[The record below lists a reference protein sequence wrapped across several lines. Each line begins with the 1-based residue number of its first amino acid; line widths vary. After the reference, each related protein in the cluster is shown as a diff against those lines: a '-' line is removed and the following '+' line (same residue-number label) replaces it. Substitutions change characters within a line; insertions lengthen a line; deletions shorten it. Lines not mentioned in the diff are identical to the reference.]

1 MKHSFLR
8 RAGALFLALALV
20 LPMAVPT
27 AWAAPGDAF
36 GVTLPSTLDLTVNG
50 DPATLTAT
58 PADVPDG
65 GTVEYTW
72 ASDDP
77 AVAAV
82 SSSTSDTVTV
92 TPISQSKTPS
102 TATITVTAVCT
113 WEEPNPDHDPDNPD
127 PSIPETITKTSAP
140 ATAACTVTVTY
151 APVTGLSFVGAPSTI
166 KTNET
171 LDLSQYLVVEPRN
184 ASNPGVTWS
193 SSDVNGDIATVNGS
207 GLVTPKKAGS
217 IVVYAQSQD
226 NPAISRSWALTVL
239 DADSPELSLS
249 VDSIPSLMT
258 GQHFPITATLTPG
271 TATLTWKSGNEKV
284 VTVAPA
290 DGKSVTLR
298 AIGVGRTTVTATAKG
313 VNGVEV
319 KKTLNVTV
327 SDPNSSFANTM
338 TAGGPTTLSLSSG
351 EKTQLAVNVS
361 PATANV
367 TWTSDNTSAVT
378 VDSTNGTVTAVAP
391 GEATITA
398 TAQKKDNTLLTVQFK
413 VTVTA
418 KAESVAFVDKKDD
431 DIESDPVLGGLYTQF
446 DEGEGRTRTVSVE
459 VTPSNTN
466 TYIVW
471 NSSDTSIVT
480 VAANATRST
489 SAELTI
495 PIARPAGQAT
505 VTATVYDS
513 TTRQPVLG
521 ADGEPLSDKLTVVV
535 SGITLTDSSLL
546 LYEGEAKSLTIANAY
561 GEAAG
566 TTATSVRWTSSDNS
580 VASIENGT
588 VNASSKG
595 TATLTATTR
604 DGKYKASCTVTVTE
618 DPGTIVNAGSA
629 NAGNAIK
636 LGTSSV
642 ISQMNNIARDRA
654 GASQME
660 YITGIFISPT
670 QGVVYNSYTSDADTG
685 SGVSMNERYY
695 VNRATPAAEYVGAL
709 SFVPAKTFSGEAR
722 IGYVGYAN
730 GQPISGIISIKVTGL
745 GEGNSDVTYTSN
757 AAPVTFLADDFN
769 AICVNRTGRTLKY
782 VTFAPPQS
790 SVGTLYENYT
800 NDTHPGQKV
809 ASTTQYN
816 RNGKPNI
823 SDVTFVPA
831 HGYSGAVK
839 ISYRA
844 VDSNNN
850 VTSGVVTI
858 NVNAAAGTGDPAD
871 IYYSAPQDGWATF
884 LAADFAGAS
893 LRTIGETLSYVRFD
907 LPNSSEGTLF
917 YNYRSF
923 GNYDSAVESTTS
935 YYVSGTP
942 SLSGVSFVPAT
953 TSSGQTA
960 IAYTGYSTRGTTFTG
975 TVYVGEGGTRPGTDT
990 TYYDY
995 TVNSGSSVNL
1005 NATAFNNAFRAAM
1018 GVDLSY
1024 IRFNSLPSSS
1034 QGTLRYRTG
1043 NSAYYNN
1050 VSTAQSFYRIGT
1062 TSSALLIGNISF
1074 LANASFTGVV
1084 RIPYTGYSANGR
1096 SYTGEITIQVNPNTI
1111 YYTGT
1116 TANSYRLSS
1125 SRISGACGIFT
1136 KPLSYIEF
1144 TGLPSDSAGRIYSNY
1159 SGYGTG
1165 AQITTGV
1172 KYYASGSPSIDQL
1185 SFVPRGRFTG
1195 DATATYIAYST
1206 SGEKMS
1212 GQITF
1217 RISAASG
1224 SGYFTDLS
1232 NYGWAAASVDYLYQN
1247 RVTNGMTSST
1257 YGPSL
1262 QIRRG
1267 DFILMLY
1274 RIFNFRGGNAANP
1287 GFADVPANAYYAQA
1301 VSAAKQMG
1309 IVNGDGRNFMPNS
1322 PITRQ
1327 DAMVM
1332 VKNAM
1337 EAAGKIHGSASTTI
1351 LNGFP
1356 DGGSVSGYARDAV
1369 STLVQMGAVNGS
1381 NGMLN
1386 PRMSITRAEAAVI
1399 LHFVMTY

>member
-1 MKHSFLR
+1 MKHNFLLR
-8 RAGALFLALALV
+8 TGALLLVLALI
-20 LPMAVPT
+20 LPMAVTT
-27 AWAAPGDAF
+27 AWADPGDF
-36 GVTLPSTLDLTVNG
+36 SISLDKTELTLAGSGATD
-50 DPATLTAT
+50 TLTAT
-58 PADVPDG
+58 PANVPTG
-65 GTVEYTW
+65 GIVTYSW
-72 ASDDP
+72 SSSD
-77 AVAAV
+77 AAV
-82 SSSTSDTVTV
+82 SVPSNNTSTATLTSSQAGTAIITVTAECKWEESNPDYDSSDPTSSSTIDKSSTATATCTVTV
-92 TPISQSKTPS
+92 TPVS
-102 TATITVTAVCT
+102 
-113 WEEPNPDHDPDNPD
+113 
-127 PSIPETITKTSAP
+127 
-140 ATAACTVTVTY
+140 
-151 APVTGLSFVGAPSTI
+151 VTGLTFVGQPTTM
-166 KTNET
+166 KTGESF
-171 LDLSQYLVVEPRN
+171 DLSRYLIVAPAN
-184 ASNPGVTWS
+184 ATNQAVTWS
-193 SSDVNGDIATVNGS
+193 ATNDNVTISPTGIVTAQKPGDVYIYATSVDDPRVS
-207 GLVTPKKAGS
+207 TFC
-217 IVVYAQSQD
+217 
-226 NPAISRSWALTVL
+226 ALTIT
-239 DADSPELSLS
+239 DSNIPVVTLSE
-249 VDSIPSLMT
+249 DSIPALT
-258 GQHFPITATLTPG
+258 IGRRYPLTATVTPSG
-271 TATLTWKSGNEKV
+271 STLTWTSSNEKV
-284 VTVAPA
+284 VTITSTERITGDSKISSATILAVGQGTATI
-290 DGKSVTLR
+290 KLE
-298 AIGVGRTTVTATAKG
+298 AIGPNGDKISPITRTVTVGDPSSIFATD
-313 VNGVEV
+313 
-319 KKTLNVTV
+319 LTV
-327 SDPNSSFANTM
+327 VGA
-338 TAGGPTTLSLSSG
+338 TTLSLSSG
-351 EKTQLAVNVS
+351 EQHQLVVRPTPS
-361 PATANV
+361 TAKV
-367 TWTSDNTSAVT
+367 TWSSSDKAI
-378 VDSTNGTVTAVAP
+378 VDVDPDTGMVTAVAAGGP
-391 GEATITA
+391 VTITA
-398 TAQKKDNTLLTVQFK
+398 TAQRRDSSLITREFK

-418 KAESVAFVDKKDD
+418 KAESVMFRSSS
-431 DIESDPVLGGLYTQF
+431 DIKADALLGQYTQF
-446 DEGEGRTRTVSVE
+446 DEGAGRTRTVSVD
-459 VTPSNTN
+459 VDPANTN

-471 NSSDTSIVT
+471 SSSDTSLVT
-480 VAANATRST
+480 VTANAAYST

-521 ADGEPLSDKLTVVV
+521 DDKEPLSDKLTVVV

-546 LYEGEAKSLTIANAY
+546 LYEGEAKSLTIANTY
-561 GEAAG
+561 GEAQG
-566 TTATSVRWTSSDNS
+566 TTATSVQWTSTDNS

-604 DGKYKASCTVTVTE
+604 DGKYKASCAVTVTE

-642 ISQMNNIARDRA
+642 ISQMNSIARDRV

-695 VNRATPAAEYVGAL
+695 VNRSTPASEHVGAL

-730 GQPISGIISIKVTGL
+730 GQPISGIISVSVTGL

-782 VTFAPPQS
+782 VTFTPPQS

-800 NDTHPGQKV
+800 NDAHPGQEVK
-809 ASTTQYN
+809 ASTQYN

-831 HGYSGAVK
+831 HGYSGVAR

-858 NVNAAAGTGDPAD
+858 NVNPAASASDPAD

-893 LRTIGETLSYVRFD
+893 LRTIGETLSYVRFA
-907 LPNSSEGTLF
+907 LPDSSEGTLF
-917 YNYRSF
+917 YNYRGF
-923 GNYDSAVESTTS
+923 GDYDSDVESTTS

-942 SLSGVSFVPAT
+942 SLGGVTFVPAT

-960 IAYTGYSTRGTTFTG
+960 ITYTGYSTRGTTFTG
-975 TVYVGEGGTRPGTDT
+975 TVYVGEGGSQPGTDP
-990 TYYDY
+990 TYYNY

-1043 NSAYYNN
+1043 NSTYYNS
-1050 VSTAQSFYRIGT
+1050 VSTAQSFYRIGA
-1062 TSSALLIGNISF
+1062 TSSTPLIGNVSF

-1084 RIPYTGYSANGR
+1084 RIPYTGYSADGR

-1116 TANSYRLSS
+1116 TASTFRLSS
-1125 SRISGACGIFT
+1125 SRISGACGTFNR
-1136 KPLSYIEF
+1136 PLSYIEF
-1144 TGLPSDSAGRIYSNY
+1144 TSLPSATAGRIYSNY

-1172 KYYASGSPSIDQL
+1172 RYYASGSPSIDQL

-1195 DATATYIAYST
+1195 DATASYTAYST
-1206 SGEKMS
+1206 SGERMS

-1217 RISAASG
+1217 RISAATG

-1247 RVTNGMTSST
+1247 GVTNGMTSST

-1267 DFILMLY
+1267 DFILMLH
-1274 RIFNFRGGNAANP
+1274 RIFNFRGGNAANS
-1287 GFADVPANAYYAQA
+1287 GFADVPSDAYYAQA

-1309 IVNGDGRNFMPNS
+1309 IVSGDGRNFMPNS

-1337 EAAGKIHGSASTTI
+1337 EAAGKIHGSASTSI

>member
-1 MKHSFLR
+1 MKHNFLR
-8 RAGALFLALALV
+8 RAGALYLALV

-65 GTVEYTW
+65 GTVEYIW
-72 ASDDP
+72 ASDDL

-127 PSIPETITKTSAP
+127 PNIPVTIQKTSGP
-140 ATAACTVTVTY
+140 VTATCAVTVTY
-151 APVTGLSFVGAPSTI
+151 IPISSLGISSSATRTLRTG
-166 KTNET
+166 ET
-171 LDLSQYLVVEPRN
+171 AALLPQLTFGPEN
-184 ASNPGVTWS
+184 ASNKNVTWTTSDPTVASVS
-193 SSDVNGDIATVNGS
+193 SSGTVTALKEGEATI
-207 GLVTPKKAGS
+207 T
-217 IVVYAQSQD
+217 
-226 NPAISRSWALTVL
+226 AISEENQNVRARFALTVT
-239 DADSPELSLS
+239 DTATITVSP
-249 VDSIPSLMT
+249 DSIPTLLVGDPYT
-258 GQHFPITATLTPG
+258 LTATVTPAD
-271 TATLTWKSGNEKV
+271 ATITWKSNNEKIV
-284 VTVAPA
+284 TLSSTSGTSTTITAVGRGTTTIVATATGKNGKPITVTRTVTV
-290 DGKSVTLR
+290 G
-298 AIGVGRTTVTATAKG
+298 
-313 VNGVEV
+313 
-319 KKTLNVTV
+319 
-327 SDPNSSFANTM
+327 DPNSMYATSM
-338 TAGGPTTLSLSSG
+338 TAQSSTSISLSAG
-351 EKTQLAVNVS
+351 EQTQLAVNVS
-361 PATANV
+361 PATAYV
-367 TWTSDNTSAVT
+367 TWSSKDSSIAE
-378 VDSTNGTVTAVAP
+378 VDPSTGMVTAKAP
-391 GEATITA
+391 GETTTITA
-398 TAQKKDNTLLTVQFK
+398 TAQKKDNTLLTVEFK

-418 KAESVAFVDKKDD
+418 KAESVAFVDNRND

-546 LYEGEAKSLTIANAY
+546 LYEGEAKSLAIAHGY
-561 GEAAG
+561 GEAEDAD
-566 TTATSVRWTSSDNS
+566 ATSVRWTSSDNS

-790 SVGTLYENYT
+790 SVGTLYENYA

-858 NVNAAAGTGDPAD
+858 NVNAAAGTSDPAD

-1116 TANSYRLSS
+1116 TASSFRLSS
-1125 SRISGACGIFT
+1125 SRISGACGTFNR
-1136 KPLSYIEF
+1136 PLSYIEF
-1144 TGLPSDSAGRIYSNY
+1144 TGLPSDSAGRIYFNY

-1165 AQITTGV
+1165 TQITTGV
-1172 KYYASGSPSIDQL
+1172 RYYASGSPSIDQL

-1195 DATATYIAYST
+1195 DATASYTAYST
-1206 SGEKMS
+1206 SGERMS
-1212 GQITF
+1212 GQIIF
-1217 RISAASG
+1217 RISAATG
-1224 SGYFTDLS
+1224 SGYFTDMS
-1232 NYGWAAASVDYLYQN
+1232 NYGWAAPSVDYLYQN
-1247 RVTNGMTSST
+1247 GVTNGMTSST

>member
-1 MKHSFLR
+1 MKHNFLR

-58 PADVPDG
+58 SADVPDG

-77 AVAAV
+77 AVAEV

-113 WEEPNPDHDPDNPD
+113 WEEPNPAHDPDNPD
-127 PSIPETITKTSAP
+127 PSIPETIQKTSGP
-140 ATAACTVTVTY
+140 VTATCAVTVTY
-151 APVTGLSFVGAPSTI
+151 IPISSLGISSSATRTLRTG
-166 KTNET
+166 ET
-171 LDLSQYLVVEPRN
+171 AALLPQLTFGPEN
-184 ASNPGVTWS
+184 ASNKNVTWTTTDPTVASVS
-193 SSDVNGDIATVNGS
+193 SNGTVTALKEGEATI
-207 GLVTPKKAGS
+207 T
-217 IVVYAQSQD
+217 
-226 NPAISRSWALTVL
+226 AISEENQNVRARFALTVT
-239 DADSPELSLS
+239 DTATITVSP
-249 VDSIPSLMT
+249 DSIPTLLVND
-258 GQHFPITATLTPG
+258 HYKLTATVTPAD
-271 TATLTWKSGNEKV
+271 ATITWKSNNEKIV
-284 VTVAPA
+284 TLSSTSGTSTEIIAVGRGTTTIVATATGKNGKPITVTRTVTV
-290 DGKSVTLR
+290 G
-298 AIGVGRTTVTATAKG
+298 
-313 VNGVEV
+313 
-319 KKTLNVTV
+319 
-327 SDPNSSFANTM
+327 DPNSMYATSM
-338 TAGGPTTLSLSSG
+338 TAQSATSISLSAG
-351 EKTQLAVNVS
+351 EQTQLAVNVS
-361 PATANV
+361 PATAYV
-367 TWTSDNTSAVT
+367 TWSSKDSSIAE
-378 VDSTNGTVTAVAP
+378 VDPSTGMVTAKAP
-391 GEATITA
+391 GETTTITA

-418 KAESVAFVDKKDD
+418 KAESVAFVDNKND

-546 LYEGEAKSLTIANAY
+546 LYEGEAKSLAIAHGY
-561 GEAAG
+561 GEAEDAD
-566 TTATSVRWTSSDNS
+566 ATSVRWTSSDNS

-858 NVNAAAGTGDPAD
+858 NVNAAAGTSDPAD

>member
-77 AVAAV
+77 AVATV

-113 WEEPNPDHDPDNPD
+113 WEEVVEVPAPD
-127 PSIPETITKTSAP
+127 PNDPPTTSTIEHN
-140 ATAACTVTVTY
+140 ATATTTCGVTVTY
-151 APVTGLSFVGAPSTI
+151 IPISSLGISSSATRTLRTG
-166 KTNET
+166 ET
-171 LDLSQYLVVEPRN
+171 AALLPQLTFGPEN
-184 ASNPGVTWS
+184 ASNKNVTWTTSDPTVASVS
-193 SSDVNGDIATVNGS
+193 SSGTVTALKEGEATI
-207 GLVTPKKAGS
+207 T
-217 IVVYAQSQD
+217 
-226 NPAISRSWALTVL
+226 AISEENQNVRARFALTVT
-239 DADSPELSLS
+239 DTATITVSP
-249 VDSIPSLMT
+249 DSIPTLLVGDPYT
-258 GQHFPITATLTPG
+258 LTATVTPAD
-271 TATLTWKSGNEKV
+271 ATITWKSNNEKIV
-284 VTVAPA
+284 TLSSTSGTSTTITAVGRGTTTIVATATGKNGKPITVTRTVTV
-290 DGKSVTLR
+290 G
-298 AIGVGRTTVTATAKG
+298 
-313 VNGVEV
+313 
-319 KKTLNVTV
+319 
-327 SDPNSSFANTM
+327 DPNSMYATSM
-338 TAGGPTTLSLSSG
+338 TAQSATSISLSAG
-351 EKTQLAVNVS
+351 EQTQLAVNVS
-361 PATANV
+361 PATAYV
-367 TWTSDNTSAVT
+367 TWSSKDSSIAE
-378 VDSTNGTVTAVAP
+378 VDPSTGMVTAKAP
-391 GEATITA
+391 GETTTITA
-398 TAQKKDNTLLTVQFK
+398 TAQKRDNTLLTVQFK

-418 KAESVAFVDKKDD
+418 KAESVAFVDNEND

-546 LYEGEAKSLTIANAY
+546 LYEGEAKSLAIAHGY
-561 GEAAG
+561 GEAEDAD
-566 TTATSVRWTSSDNS
+566 ATSVRWTSSDNS

-816 RNGKPNI
+816 RNGKPDI

-858 NVNAAAGTGDPAD
+858 NVNAAAGTSDPAD

-1144 TGLPSDSAGRIYSNY
+1144 TSLPSDSAGRIYSNY

>member
-72 ASDDP
+72 VSDAP
-77 AVAAV
+77 AVA
-82 SSSTSDTVTV
+82 TV
-92 TPISQSKTPS
+92 TPAVDGTATVQPIWQGKDPA

-113 WEEPNPDHDPDNPD
+113 WEEVVEVPAPD
-127 PSIPETITKTSAP
+127 PNDPPTTSTIEHN
-140 ATAACTVTVTY
+140 ATATATCAVTVTY
-151 APVTGLSFVGAPSTI
+151 IPISSLGISSSATRTLRTG
-166 KTNET
+166 ET
-171 LDLSQYLVVEPRN
+171 AALLPQLTFGPEN
-184 ASNPGVTWS
+184 ASNKNVTWTTTDPTVASVS
-193 SSDVNGDIATVNGS
+193 SSGTVTALKEGEATI
-207 GLVTPKKAGS
+207 T
-217 IVVYAQSQD
+217 
-226 NPAISRSWALTVL
+226 AISEENQNVRARFALTVT
-239 DADSPELSLS
+239 DTATITVSP
-249 VDSIPSLMT
+249 DSIPTLLVGDPYT
-258 GQHFPITATLTPG
+258 LTATVTPAD
-271 TATLTWKSGNEKV
+271 ATITWKSNNEKIV
-284 VTVAPA
+284 TLSSTSGTSTTITAVGRGTTTIVATATGKNGKPITVTRTVTV
-290 DGKSVTLR
+290 G
-298 AIGVGRTTVTATAKG
+298 
-313 VNGVEV
+313 
-319 KKTLNVTV
+319 
-327 SDPNSSFANTM
+327 DPNSMYATSM
-338 TAGGPTTLSLSSG
+338 TAQSATSISLSAG
-351 EKTQLAVNVS
+351 EQTQLAVNVS
-361 PATANV
+361 PATAYV
-367 TWTSDNTSAVT
+367 TWSSKDSSIAE
-378 VDSTNGTVTAVAP
+378 VDPSTGMVTAKAP
-391 GEATITA
+391 GETTTITA
-398 TAQKKDNTLLTVQFK
+398 TAQKRDNTLLTVEFK

-418 KAESVAFVDKKDD
+418 KAESVAFVDNRND

-546 LYEGEAKSLTIANAY
+546 LYEGEAKSLAIAHGY
-561 GEAAG
+561 GEAEDAD
-566 TTATSVRWTSSDNS
+566 ATSVRWTSSDNS